1 VLRRRTCFVLHT
13 KVLFRWFTIRVARW
27 FVFKPKIPIWVNFGG
42 PQIGKCLYIKWPL
55 GVFFGDLGYFMTI
68 CYVLYSFGTFFPVW
82 VSCTKK
88 NLATL
93 FTIAHIWMT
102 QQNGN
107 FVVFFRQQDIERL
120 LNNNE
125 GTKALYMYVKY
136 LENITE
142 LWYIHLL
149 PV

>member
-1 VLRRRTCFVLHT
+1 
-13 KVLFRWFTIRVARW
+13 
-27 FVFKPKIPIWVNFGG
+27 
-42 PQIGKCLYIKWPL
+42 
-55 GVFFGDLGYFMTI
+55 MTI